1 MIKATVTMTRTQNSY
16 FSALEELGF
25 KGGAKKESLSMT
37 LELASLKIAI
47 KITGDSSTKI
57 VTTNYKAD
65 GTSKETTQ
73 TFFPPAS
80 EFATGVVLNH
90 IKGIIAG

>member
-1 MIKATVTMTRTQNSY
+1 MTRTQHSY
-16 FSALEELGF
+16 LSALEELGF
-25 KGGAKKESLSMT
+25 KGGLKKESLSMN
-37 LELASLKIAI
+37 LEMASVKVSVKIGA
-47 KITGDSSTKI
+47 DSSTKI
-57 VTTNYKAD
+57 VTTEYKAD

-90 IKGIIAG
+90 IREIISA